1 MPKRWS
7 IQLVLEDVPGPGV
20 AGGADVEEDDSPYRD
35 EKTYKEGE
43 DRKAQQDYHR
53 LKSCVRECVNAIKEP

>member
-7 IQLVLEDVPGPGV
+7 VQLVLEDVPGPGIG
-20 AGGADVEEDDSPYRD
+20 GGADVDEDDSPYRD

-43 DRKAQQDYHR
+43 DPIARRDYRK
-53 LKSCVRECVNAIKEP
+53 LKLCIRACVKEIKQS

>member
-7 IQLVLEDVPGPGV
+7 IQLTLEDVPGPGV
-20 AGGADVEEDDSPYRD
+20 AGGADADEDDSPYRD

-43 DRKAQQDYHR
+43 ERKARQDYQK
-53 LKSCVRECVNAIKEP
+53 LKNCVKGCVKAIKGS

>member
-7 IQLVLEDVPGPGV
+7 IQLILEDVPAPGIG
-20 AGGADVEEDDSPYRD
+20 GGADVDEDDSPYRD

-43 DRKAQQDYHR
+43 DPIAREDYRK
-53 LKSCVRECVNAIKEP
+53 LKRCVKACVKEIKQS

>member
-7 IQLVLEDVPGPGV
+7 IQLMLEDVSGPGV
-20 AGGADVEEDDSPYRD
+20 AGGADVDDSPYRD

-43 DRKAQQDYHR
+43 DRKARQDYQR
-53 LKSCVRECVNAIKEP
+53 LKDCVKECVRAIKES